1 MDKEKFVLC
10 VCGGRDYQDK
20 DKVFSTLDRVNAKR
34 RIDVL
39 VQGECPTGADLF
51 AKQWAKE
58 RGVQHFGFLANWRE
72 FGKRAGPMRNQ
83 QMVDFGLGGVIAFA
97 GGHGTADMVRRAKQ
111 AGVTVMLV
119 N

>member
-1 MDKEKFVLC
+1 MIERLPSHGGSEGQLCKGSSLHLGRLSLAHQRADMDKEKFVLC

-20 DKVFSTLDRVNAKR
+20 DKVFRTLDRVNAKR

-83 QMVDFGLGGVIAFA
+83 
-97 GGHGTADMVRRAKQ
+97 
-111 AGVTVMLV
+111 
-119 N
+119 